1 MQIDV
6 QVRHYKKKEEATIT
20 IKKNHLYVE
29 DESPRLAFALPFM
42 QICAEKSD
50 VLLHELRTRC

>member
-6 QVRHYKKKEEATIT
+6 QVRHYIKKKATIT
-20 IKKNHLYVE
+20 IKKKNHLYGE

-42 QICAEKSD
+42 QIRAEKSD
-50 VLLHELRTRC
+50 VLLHELRARC